1 MNEKGAT
8 TKIKIY
14 FTSFFEI
21 KIFGDFSFKFL
32 NIVYFYQI
40 QSKRSFYRQ
49 EFLSFD
55 YTSKIKF

>member
-14 FTSFFEI
+14 FTFFFEI
-21 KIFGDFSFKFL
+21 KNFGDFSINFL
-32 NIVYFYQI
+32 NIVYFDQS
-40 QSKRSFYRQ
+40 QSKRSFYKK

-55 YTSKIKF
+55 